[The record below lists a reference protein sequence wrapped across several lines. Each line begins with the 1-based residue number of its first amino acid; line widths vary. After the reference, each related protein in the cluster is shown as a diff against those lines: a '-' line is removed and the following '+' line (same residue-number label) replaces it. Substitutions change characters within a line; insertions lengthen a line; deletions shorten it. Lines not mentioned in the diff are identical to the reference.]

1 MPSPGTLE
9 KLSCEVLASNS
20 KEYQIQSLESL
31 HYAIQSR
38 IDNFTIQDGAG
49 MRRTNTCFR
58 EKKCILTIGE
68 YERLKSFSSGSPKLK
83 FGAGKDHL
91 LKVYLGGTKW
101 MPGPR
106 WALILTSMDE
116 ATRQLRPSLE
126 NLELTKNSEKLLTP
140 FQNETLENEFQ
151 SSVER
156 VSKVI
161 KRNCSIYI
169 YITNGKLVAT
179 TIK

>member
-1 MPSPGTLE
+1 
-9 KLSCEVLASNS
+9 
-20 KEYQIQSLESL
+20 
-31 HYAIQSR
+31 
-38 IDNFTIQDGAG
+38 
-49 MRRTNTCFR
+49 
-58 EKKCILTIGE
+58 
-68 YERLKSFSSGSPKLK
+68 
-83 FGAGKDHL
+83 
-91 LKVYLGGTKW
+91 

-169 YITNGKLVAT
+169 YNEREVGCHHN
-179 TIK
+179 